1 MRALL
6 LADSDRRRFRSA
18 NLAPAPLLV
27 AVAVAILIA
36 VVVGRAEAAE
46 PAPQTRITEADTGPE
61 LILTRKA
68 VAVFRYRAK
77 GPVARFQCILDDS
90 EWKSC
95 RRGFTRR
102 LVDPGPH
109 VFRVRAVAPSGVVDP
124 TPAVRKWEV
133 ARWEPNVAAAS
144 RFAASRAGRA
154 SFSLDLGWRS
164 WGSDERSRARMA
176 STIKVMLMVA
186 YLNKQSVRN
195 RALNGTERSLI
206 SAMIRVSDNNAAN
219 WVSFQVGTRRMNAL
233 ARRAGMKHFSYS
245 PTWGTSTTSALD
257 QAGLMYR
264 IERLLPDRHR
274 GFALGL
280 LSRISAYQRW
290 GVAKARPPGWRLFF
304 KGGWGISDGRYGGTV
319 NHQIALIRRGRYRIG
334 LAIMTQGN
342 PYTSYG
348 EGTLK
353 GVARRLL
360 EGLPTP

>member
-6 LADSDRRRFRSA
+6 PVESQLHPSLRLARGSV
-18 NLAPAPLLV
+18 LATLGVVALLALGFGTADAADPAPKT
-27 AVAVAILIA
+27 
-36 VVVGRAEAAE
+36 
-46 PAPQTRITEADTGPE
+46 QITEVDTGPE

-68 VAVFRYRAK
+68 VAVFRYRAE
-77 GPVARFQCILDDS
+77 GPVARFQCILDAPP
-90 EWKSC
+90 WKTC
-95 RRGFTRR
+95 RRGFLRR
-102 LVDPGPH
+102 LVDPGRH
-109 VFRVRAVAPSGVVDP
+109 VFRVRAVGPSGAADP

-133 ARWEPNVAAAS
+133 SRWEPNVAAAS
-144 RFAASRAGRA
+144 RFAAARAGRA

-164 WGSDERSRARMA
+164 WGSDERARARMA

-186 YLNKQSVRN
+186 YLGKQSVRN
-195 RALNGTERSLI
+195 RALSGTERSLI

-233 ARRAGMKHFSYS
+233 ARRAGMRNFSYS
-245 PTWGTSTTSALD
+245 PVWGTSTTSALD

-280 LSRISAYQRW
+280 LSRISPFQRW

-304 KGGWGISDGRYGGTV
+304 KGGWGISDGTYGGTV

-334 LAIMTQGN
+334 LAILTEGN

>member
-1 MRALL
+1 MQALL
-6 LADSDRRRFRSA
+6 PAESHRRRSLG
-18 NLAPAPLLV
+18 LARGSHLVTLGVAALLVVGVGTADAADPAP
-27 AVAVAILIA
+27 
-36 VVVGRAEAAE
+36 RT
-46 PAPQTRITEADTGPE
+46 QITEADTGPE

-68 VAVFRYRAK
+68 VAVFRYRAE
-77 GPVARFQCILDDS
+77 GPVARFQCILDTPP
-90 EWKSC
+90 WKTC
-95 RRGFTRR
+95 RRGFLRR
-102 LVDPGPH
+102 LVDPGRH
-109 VFRVRAVAPSGVVDP
+109 VFRVRAVGPSGAIDP

-133 ARWEPNVAAAS
+133 SRWEPNVAEAS
-144 RFAASRAGRA
+144 RFAAARAGRA

-164 WGSDERSRARMA
+164 WGSDERARARMA

-186 YLNKQSVRN
+186 YLSKQSVRN
-195 RALNGTERSLI
+195 RALSGTERSLI

-219 WVSFQVGTRRMNAL
+219 WVSFQVGTRRMNTL
-233 ARRAGMKHFSYS
+233 ARRAGMRNFSYS
-245 PTWGTSTTSALD
+245 PVWGTSTTSALD

-280 LSRISAYQRW
+280 LSRISAFQRW

-334 LAIMTQGN
+334 LAILTQGN

-360 EGLPTP
+360 EGLPNP

>member
-18 NLAPAPLLV
+18 NLAPAPFLV
-27 AVAVAILIA
+27 AVAVAILLA
-36 VVVGRAEAAE
+36 VAVGRAEAAD

-68 VAVFRYRAK
+68 VAVFRYRAE
-77 GPVARFQCILDDS
+77 GAVARFQCILDDS
-90 EWKSC
+90 GWKSC

-109 VFRVRAVAPSGVVDP
+109 VFRVRAVAPSGEVDP
-124 TPAVRKWEV
+124 TPSVRKWEV

-164 WGSDERSRARMA
+164 WGSDERARARMA

-233 ARRAGMKHFSYS
+233 ARRAGMKDFSYS
-245 PTWGTSTTSALD
+245 PVWGTSTTSALD

-280 LSRISAYQRW
+280 LSRIAAYQRW

-334 LAIMTQGN
+334 LAILTQGN

>member
-1 MRALL
+1 MPRPARTALL
-6 LADSDRRRFRSA
+6 ILVGVAALLAA
-18 NLAPAPLLV
+18 G
-27 AVAVAILIA
+27 
-36 VVVGRAEAAE
+36 VGRAGAAE
-46 PAPQTRITEADTGPE
+46 PAPGTEIVEADTGPE
-61 LILTRKA
+61 VILTRKA
-68 VAVFRYRAK
+68 VAIFRYRAK

-90 EWKSC
+90 EWESC

-102 LVDPGPH
+102 LVDPGQH
-109 VFRVRAVAPSGVVDP
+109 VFRVRAVGPSGAVDP
-124 TPAVRKWEV
+124 TPAVRKWKV
-133 ARWEPNVAAAS
+133 SRWEPNVAAAS

-164 WGSDERSRARMA
+164 WGSDERARARMA

-186 YLNKQSVRN
+186 YLNKESVRN
-195 RALNGTERSLI
+195 RALSGTERSLI
-206 SAMIRVSDNNAAN
+206 SAMIQVSDNNAAN
-219 WVSFQVGTRRMNAL
+219 WVSFRVGTRRMNAL
-233 ARRAGMKHFSYS
+233 ARRAGMRNFSYS

-290 GVAKARPPGWRLFF
+290 GIPKARPPGWRLFF

-334 LAIMTQGN
+334 LAILTQGN

-353 GVARRLL
+353 GVAQRLL
-360 EGLPTP
+360 EDLPTP